1 MRNTARRVWAFI
13 RELAA
18 DNAYERYL
26 AHHCAAHPDMPV
38 LGRRDFY
45 LNEQR
50 RKWSGIQRC
59 C

>member
-1 MRNTARRVWAFI
+1 MRNAARRAWAFI

-26 AHHCAAHPDMPV
+26 AHHCAAHPDTPV

>member
-1 MRNTARRVWAFI
+1 VWAFI

-26 AHHCAAHPDMPV
+26 AHHQAAHPDMPA